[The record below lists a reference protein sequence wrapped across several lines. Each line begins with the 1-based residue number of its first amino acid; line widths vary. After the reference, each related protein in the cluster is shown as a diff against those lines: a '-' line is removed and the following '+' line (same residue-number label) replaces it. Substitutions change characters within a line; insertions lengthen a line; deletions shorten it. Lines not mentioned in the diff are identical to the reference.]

1 MVFRNAVGGRVRARG
16 SCVAFKNLGPT
27 MAHMLKD
34 TALNIYTDGSMYAS
48 PRAGGIGIVFV
59 VINAA
64 GDAQIIKEFDRPGYQ
79 QSTNQ
84 EMELEA
90 CIVALEEALD
100 DPELSG
106 YLEIEIWTDSQYV
119 ESNQN
124 NLKFVWPKTQW
135 KNRSTGR
142 PILHVQQWKRL
153 LRLLQ
158 RAHRERK
165 RVHFNWIKGHKKNP
179 YNKAADKA
187 AKRSAKNPLNAPKSI
202 VSVRRKKTARTT
214 EIGSTKMK
222 GQVFDVRIV
231 TAQFLGSPHRLW
243 KYKYEVLSQES
254 EFFGRLDE
262 IFSEHYLRD
271 GHHYRVRVNDT
282 TANPRIVEVC
292 MELER
297 SPECPGSGSGD

>member
-1 MVFRNAVGGRVRARG
+1 
-16 SCVAFKNLGPT
+16 
-27 MAHMLKD
+27 MLKD
-34 TALNIYTDGSMYAS
+34 TALNIYTDGSMYSS

-59 VINAA
+59 IINAA
-64 GDAQIIKEFDRPGYQ
+64 GEAQIIKEFDRPGFQ

-90 CIVALEEALD
+90 CVVALEEALD
-100 DPELSG
+100 DPELSQ
-106 YLEIEIWTDSQYV
+106 YYEIEIWTDSQYV

-135 KNRSTGR
+135 KGRAGR
-142 PILHVQQWKRL
+142 PILHVPQWKRL

-165 RVHFNWIKGHKKNP
+165 RVHFNWVKGHKKNP

-187 AKRSAKNPLNAPKSI
+187 AKRSAKNPLNPPKSV
-202 VSVRRKKTARTT
+202 VSVRRKQTSRTT
-214 EIGSTKMK
+214 EIGSIKMK
-222 GQVFDVRIV
+222 EQVLDVRIV
-231 TAQFLGSPHRLW
+231 TAQFLGSPHKLW

-254 EFFGRLDE
+254 EFHGHLDE

-271 GHHYRVRVNDT
+271 GRHYTVRVNDN
-282 TANPRIVEVC
+282 TANPRIVEVLS
-292 MELER
+292 ELDR
-297 SPECPGSGSGD
+297 GSPADPVASASK